1 MDSVFGLSGC
11 PNGGSLPVNVVSRV
25 VYDRAVGVVSDKCH
39 NALTLM
45 AFTPELRIACYIDGS
60 RWHYGFLEKG
70 YVYSIRVQS
79 SL

>member
-1 MDSVFGLSGC
+1 MDGVFSLSGC

-45 AFTPELRIACYIDGS
+45 TLTSELRIAGDVDGS

-70 YVYSIRVQS
+70 YVYSVRVQS